1 MMATPRCKM
10 SPCRRYSPAPLACA
24 SSVSN
29 AEQKP
34 YLQMKKQAAVM
45 QQLYTHIQ
53 FITWQT
59 EEHLCGETGRS
70 SKQIRIG

>member
-45 QQLYTHIQ
+45 QQLYTHTINYMADGGALVWGNWMQ
-53 FITWQT
+53 Q
-59 EEHLCGETGRS
+59 
-70 SKQIRIG
+70 